1 MNRYEYKF
9 LISAAEAAD
18 IGARLAGAMSHD
30 KNYAEKDYFIRS
42 LYFDDRS
49 YSAYYDKVN
58 GVEHREKFRI
68 RFYNN
73 DPSYITFERK
83 LKHGIKVE
91 KSQFNISEAD
101 ARQIIS
107 GDFSVLGKFIGGVNG
122 AGGES
127 GSAVG
132 NAGGVNGAGG
142 NSGNASG
149 NSENANAN
157 SGASNLPSDL
167 YAKFARGLIPS
178 AVTDYEREAFTHP
191 ASRTRVTL
199 DKNLHALLSFNIFDD
214 NISLPIYDNG
224 DVILEVKF
232 DTVLPEFI
240 KRLLPRNIGQP
251 LAISKYCLC
260 REKLLSCKGVTSG
273 ALKPVREAAFIA

>member
-18 IGARLAGAMSHD
+18 IGARLSHAMSHD

-73 DPSYITFERK
+73 DPSFITFERK
-83 LKHGIKVE
+83 LKHGIKVD
-91 KSQFNISEAD
+91 KSQYNITETD
-101 ARQIIS
+101 ARKIIA
-107 GDFSVLGKFIGGVNG
+107 GDFSVLAARLPGGSGGGNG
-122 AGGES
+122 G
-127 GSAVG
+127 GSANG
-132 NAGGVNGAGG
+132 NNGNGGSGGNGNGG
-142 NSGNASG
+142 NSGTNSG
-149 NSENANAN
+149 NAI
-157 SGASNLPSDL
+157 SGDLASDL
-167 YAKFARGLIPS
+167 YAKFARGLLPA
-178 AVTDYEREAFTHP
+178 AVTDYRREAFTHP

-214 NISLPIYDNG
+214 NISLPIYDK
-224 DVILEVKF
+224 DEVILEVKF
-232 DTVLPEFI
+232 DTVLPDFI
-240 KRLLPRNIGQP
+240 KLLLPRNIGQP

-260 REKLLSCKGVTSG
+260 REKLLSCKGVTAG
-273 ALKPVREAAFIA
+273 IINPVREPAFIA

>member
-9 LISAAEAAD
+9 QISAAEAAD
-18 IGARLAGAMSHD
+18 IGARLSAAMAHD

-73 DPSYITFERK
+73 DPSYIVFERK

-91 KSQFNISEAD
+91 KSQFNISETE
-101 ARQIIS
+101 ARKIIS
-107 GDFSVLGKFIGGVNG
+107 GDFSVL
-122 AGGES
+122 AARLSGES
-127 GSAVG
+127 GNNTTG
-132 NAGGVNGAGG
+132 NGTNVNSTSGNGA
-142 NSGNASG
+142 SGDLA
-149 NSENANAN
+149 
-157 SGASNLPSDL
+157 SDL
-167 YAKFARGLIPS
+167 YAKFARGFFPA

-199 DKNLHALLSFNIFDD
+199 DKNLRALLSFNIFDD
-214 NISLPIYDNG
+214 YISLPIYEKG

-232 DTVLPEFI
+232 DEVLPEFI
-240 KRLLPRNIGQP
+240 KLLLPRNIGQP

-260 REKLLSCKGVTSG
+260 REKLLSCKGVTAG
-273 ALKPVREAAFIA
+273 VTNYAREPAFIA

>member
-18 IGARLAGAMSHD
+18 IGARLSHAMSHD

-91 KSQFNISEAD
+91 KSQFSITEAD
-101 ARQIIS
+101 ARQIIG
-107 GDFSVLGKFIGGVNG
+107 GDFSVIKSYDNG
-122 AGGES
+122 LA
-127 GSAVG
+127 A
-132 NAGGVNGAGG
+132 
-142 NSGNASG
+142 
-149 NSENANAN
+149 
-157 SGASNLPSDL
+157 DL
-167 YAKFARGLIPS
+167 YAKFARGFISS

-199 DKNLHALLSFNIFDD
+199 DKNLRALLSFNIFDD
-214 NISLPIYDNG
+214 NISLPVYDNG

-240 KRLLPRNIGQP
+240 KRLMPRNIGQP

-260 REKLLSCKGVTSG
+260 REKLLSCKGVTAG
-273 ALKPVREAAFIA
+273 ALEPVREAAFIA

>member
-91 KSQFNISEAD
+91 KSQFNITEAD

-107 GDFSVLGKFIGGVNG
+107 GDFSVLAKFISGNT
-122 AGGES
+122 GGES
-127 GSAVG
+127 GGAVS
-132 NAGGVNGAGG
+132 
-142 NSGNASG
+142 NSGNTAG
-149 NSENANAN
+149 
-157 SGASNLPSDL
+157 GNLPSDI
-167 YAKFARGLIPS
+167 YAKFARGFLPS

-199 DKNLHALLSFNIFDD
+199 DKNLRALLSFNIFDD
-214 NISLPIYDNG
+214 NISLPIYDNV

-232 DTVLPEFI
+232 DTFLPEFI

-260 REKLLSCKGVTSG
+260 REKLLSCKGVTAG
-273 ALKPVREAAFIA
+273 ALEPVREKAFSAS